1 MCKFFK
7 KLFKFITILGAIA
20 GACAA
25 AYYAFKK
32 FMDKKEAS
40 CEDFVPCEVC
50 DTEAEETA
58 DAAIAAEEP
67 AAEEASEEAAE

>member
-7 KLFKFITILGAIA
+7 KFFKFIAVLAAIA

-25 AYYAFKK
+25 AYYAFKM

-40 CEDFVPCEVC
+40 CEDFVPCECC
-50 DTEAEETA
+50 DVEAEEAA
-58 DAAIAAEEP
+58 DAAIAEP
-67 AAEEASEEAAE
+67 EEEAAADAE

>member
-7 KLFKFITILGAIA
+7 KLFKFLTVLAAIA

-40 CEDFVPCEVC
+40 CEDFVPCECC
-50 DTEAEETA
+50 DTDEAE
-58 DAAIAAEEP
+58 AAAAPEAEAEAEAP
-67 AAEEASEEAAE
+67 AEEAAE

>member
-7 KLFKFITILGAIA
+7 KLFKFIAVLVAIA

-32 FMDKKEAS
+32 FTDKKEAS
-40 CEDFVPCEVC
+40 CEDFVPCECC
-50 DTEAEETA
+50 DTDEAEAAPAEDAEAPA
-58 DAAIAAEEP
+58 D
-67 AAEEASEEAAE
+67 EAAE

>member
-7 KLFKFITILGAIA
+7 KLFKFLAVLAAIA

-32 FMDKKEAS
+32 FTDKKEAS
-40 CEDFVPCEVC
+40 CEDFVPCECC
-50 DTEAEETA
+50 DTEEPVEVEE
-58 DAAIAAEEP
+58 EE
-67 AAEEASEEAAE
+67 AKAEEAEAQE